1 LLADTTS
8 DALLSVGS
16 TRIPGEQ
23 AKVLFARFAEVIT
36 SRDAFMFALG
46 DGEGCVVR
54 FNSVALFGCNALQ
67 RFKAS
72 CIVPVPK
79 SFLREKPLWMVCDD
93 HPGVEWVNCRVAPET
108 STAMKSGDFEFV
120 TMRDDRIAHWDVATA
135 VWSDER

>member
-1 LLADTTS
+1 MLADTTS
-8 DALLSVGS
+8 DASLLVGV
-16 TRIPGEQ
+16 TLIPEEQ
-23 AKVLFARFAEVIT
+23 AKVLLARFAEVIT

-46 DGEGCVVR
+46 DGERCVVR

-93 HPGVEWVNCRVAPET
+93 RPGVEWVNRRMAPET
-108 STAMKSGDFEFV
+108 SKAMKSEDLEFV